1 MRMWL
6 PQRAD
11 FYHSAVYGLV
21 PSVAGLNTVGASGID
36 FLASAPVPEPAGR
49 ALLLLGLGLGLGLA
63 GLLAAR
69 GLKPRAL
76 PAC

>member
-49 ALLLLGLGLGLGLA
+49 ALLLLGLGLA

-69 GLKPRAL
+69 GLRRRAL
-76 PAC
+76 PAW

>member
-6 PQRAD
+6 PRKND

-49 ALLLLGLGLGLGLA
+49 ALLLLGLGLGLA

-69 GLKPRAL
+69 GLRPRAL
-76 PAC
+76 PAW